1 MAKAIM
7 MQGTS
12 SNVGKSVLAAAL
24 CRIFYRDGHKVVP
37 FKSQN
42 MALNSYVTSDGGEM
56 GRAQVVQAEA
66 AGIEPQVEMNPIL
79 LKPTGQASSQVIVLG
94 RPIGNISAREYHLEY
109 ATSALD
115 TIQACLDKFNNEYDI
130 IVIEGAGSPAEV
142 NLKARDIAN
151 MRVAKMA
158 DAPVLLVADI
168 DRGGALASI
177 VGTLALL
184 DPDERERVK
193 GIIINKFRGDISLLQ
208 PAIDFLEDYTKIPV
222 LGVVPYFRGLN
233 IQEEDSVALEKAERQ
248 VPSGERLDIAVIRLP
263 RISNFTDLDALEAEG
278 VARVRYVEEAGEL
291 GKPDLVIIPGTKN
304 TIEDMCWLRR
314 KGIDR
319 EIQVLAKNGVPL
331 WGICGGYQMLGREI
345 ADPAGVESTLPSISG
360 LGLLDM
366 VTTMEA
372 EKVTRLVTATL
383 CGPGPF
389 LSPLQGLTVQGYEI
403 HMGQSN
409 PVGDQPSFCRIR
421 QRGDETVDVADG
433 LVGGDGLV
441 IGSYLHGI
449 FDNEPLRHHLLNT
462 LRRKKGL
469 PEIDFAGIPSIRER
483 REQDYDR
490 LGEIVRQ
497 SLRMDL
503 LYEIVGLPGPARG
516 SGSAP
521 VNGSSVSYE
530 PVVAQGSAGSPGTT
544 GIQGPTDPQV
554 G

>member
-24 CRIFYRDGHKVVP
+24 CRIFYRDGQKVVP

-42 MALNSYVTSDGGEM
+42 MALNSYVTRDGGEM

-66 AGIEPQVEMNPIL
+66 AGLEPQVEMNPIL

-115 TIQACLDKFNNEYDI
+115 TIQSCLDKFHAEYDV

-158 DAPVLLVADI
+158 DAPVLLIADI
-168 DRGGALASI
+168 DRGGALASV

-193 GIIINKFRGDISLLQ
+193 GIVINKFRGDISLLQ

-222 LGVVPYFRGLN
+222 LGVIPYFRGLN

-248 VPSGERLDIAVIRLP
+248 VPSGEMLDIAVIRLP

-278 VARVRYVEEAGEL
+278 VARVRYVESAAEL
-291 GKPDLVIIPGTKN
+291 GKPDLVILPGTKN
-304 TIEDMCWLRR
+304 TIEDMRWLNE
-314 KGIDR
+314 KGIDKAL
-319 EIQVLAKNGVPL
+319 QAHAAGGAPL

-345 ADPAGVESTLPSISG
+345 ADPTGVESSLPAIAG

-372 EKVTRLVTATL
+372 EKVTRLATATL

-389 LSPLQGLTVQGYEI
+389 LSPLQGLTVRGYEI
-403 HMGQSN
+403 HMGQSI
-409 PVGDQPSFCRIR
+409 PGGDQPAFCRIR
-421 QRGDETVDVADG
+421 QRGDETVDVVDG
-433 LVGGDGLV
+433 LVGGDGLI

-497 SLRMDL
+497 NLRMDL
-503 LYEIVGLPGPARG
+503 LYEIVGLQGAAGPQAR
-516 SGSAP
+516 
-521 VNGSSVSYE
+521 
-530 PVVAQGSAGSPGTT
+530 
-544 GIQGPTDPQV
+544 
-554 G
+554 